1 MESDPLGP
9 LGHRKLVLSAEQR
22 SLTPYVM
29 THPHVCVQGGDEA
42 EAVILDPK
50 VWEAGWVGGLTTLLP

>member
-9 LGHRKLVLSAEQR
+9 LAHRKLALSAEKR
-22 SLTPYVM
+22 SLTPSVM
-29 THPHVCVQGGDEA
+29 THPHVCVQGREEA

-50 VWEAGWVGGLTTLLP
+50 VWEAGWVGGLTTLSP